1 MAGCGLRV
9 SERWW
14 CGEGRS
20 GGCGSQEPRRPAG
33 RERGGRGGGGGGEAD
48 RQTITRRLPLT
59 LPLLIAIQRARCG
72 LVNPLDVN
80 CLAYTNSVQMAARTA
95 LTCTRTDADD
105 ADKLHRKRANNE
117 KRKHGFGPRGVPD
130 RNHLFWRPDAPPRP
144 ASPCEAPPR
153 CPHPRPAPPPT
164 RSPHR
169 FPIARASPKFITR
182 HREH

>member
-1 MAGCGLRV
+1 MVRRGEEWRV
-9 SERWW
+9 WEPGAAAASR
-14 CGEGRS
+14 EGA
-20 GGCGSQEPRRPAG
+20 RRKG
-33 RERGGRGGGGGGEAD
+33 RRGRGRGI
-48 RQTITRRLPLT
+48 QTITRRLPLT

-95 LTCTRTDADD
+95 LTCARTDADD

-117 KRKHGFGPRGVPD
+117 KRKHGSGPRGVPV
-130 RNHLFWRPDAPPRP
+130 RHHLLVWRPDAPPRP
-144 ASPCEAPPR
+144 ASPCEVPPR
-153 CPHPRPAPPPT
+153 CPHPRSAPSPPST

-169 FPIARASPKFITR
+169 SPVARASPKFITR